1 MAKPRLIG
9 GSNNETTEP
18 THSPSITAA
27 VISSVIIS
35 HSFLPRMFKSW
46 LPVASRDLEPLPLI
60 ISCVFARRV
69 THLYISAQLSGSPWI
84 YVRPLI
90 TT

>member
-9 GSNNETTEP
+9 DQTMRPRNRRTPRQSA
-18 THSPSITAA
+18 AA

-46 LPVASRDLEPLPLI
+46 LPVASRDSEPLPLI
-60 ISCVFARRV
+60 TSCVFAQRV
-69 THLYISAQLSGSPWI
+69 THLYISVPWI
-84 YVRPLI
+84 YVPPLI